1 MAARCTAEGVGR
13 QQYLLRAVRTGI
25 YLPPPADDAA
35 PYHCYGRYRR
45 EGLATGPGPA
55 TSAGGL
61 RRNPDSNGDVTIVL
75 PVAQDCA
82 GGGAICTGDGRKLSN
97 RLEFTVSGP

>member
-13 QQYLLRAVRTGI
+13 QQYLLRLSELEFIYRHQRMMQRRITVTDGTGGKAGPLDRT
-25 YLPPPADDAA
+25 
-35 PYHCYGRYRR
+35 
-45 EGLATGPGPA
+45 A

-82 GGGAICTGDGRKLSN
+82 GGSHLHRGRQEALQP
-97 RLEFTVSGP
+97 SGVHR